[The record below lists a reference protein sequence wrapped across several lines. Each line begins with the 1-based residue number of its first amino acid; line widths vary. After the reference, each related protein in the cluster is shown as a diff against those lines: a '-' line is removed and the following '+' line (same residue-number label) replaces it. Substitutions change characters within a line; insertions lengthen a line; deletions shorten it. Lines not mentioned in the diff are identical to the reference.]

1 MTLRAALRDKDET
14 TPITERITKAIESL
28 PTLPLVALKLGELIH
43 SRNTSMK
50 QVVELLQSDPSL
62 SAKLLR
68 LVNSAYFGIPGGV
81 SDISRAVPFVG
92 FNTLYQLA
100 LSISV
105 LETLHT
111 KGGRTFDPKT
121 LWLHSL
127 TVGTAGKVL
136 AEAAKIADPGS
147 LFTAGLLHDI
157 GKIALCKVDAE
168 SFMNA
173 FEMSQRDGISMI
185 QAERRCGLP
194 THDRLGC
201 RLAKQWRFPS
211 SLSSPIELHHE
222 IERPEVRSR
231 MAPSQRRAAEAV
243 ALADLLA
250 HRIAATTG
258 MPTGDPTEEEQGVIA
273 MLEDLGVTERR
284 LDSYRD
290 ETLRALDTSRAFIQ
304 LIEQMS

>member
-1 MTLRAALRDKDET
+1 MTARAAVLDKDDR
-14 TPITERITKAIESL
+14 TPITERITKALDSL

-81 SDISRAVPFVG
+81 SDIARAVPFVG

-105 LETLHT
+105 LQTLT
-111 KGGRTFDPKT
+111 AKGGRRFDPKQ

-136 AEAAKIADPGS
+136 AEEAKLADPGS

-157 GKIALCKVDAE
+157 GKIALAKVDPE
-168 SFMNA
+168 SFLNA
-173 FEMSQRDGISMI
+173 FDLAELEGVPMI
-185 QAERRCGLP
+185 EAERRCGLP
-194 THDRLGC
+194 THDRLGA
-201 RLAKQWRFPS
+201 RLAKQWRFPT
-211 SLSSPIELHHE
+211 SLSSPIELHHD
-222 IERPEVRSR
+222 IERPEVRGR
-231 MAPSQRRAAEAV
+231 LALAQRRPAEAI
-243 ALADLLA
+243 ALSDLLA
-250 HRIAATTG
+250 HRIAKATG
-258 MPTGDPTEEEQGVIA
+258 APTDDGEQPDGVVA
-273 MLEDLGVTERR
+273 MLEDLGVSERR
-284 LDSYRD
+284 LEGYRD
-290 ETLRALDTSRAFIQ
+290 KTLKALDNSRAFIQ
-304 LIEQMS
+304 LIESMT